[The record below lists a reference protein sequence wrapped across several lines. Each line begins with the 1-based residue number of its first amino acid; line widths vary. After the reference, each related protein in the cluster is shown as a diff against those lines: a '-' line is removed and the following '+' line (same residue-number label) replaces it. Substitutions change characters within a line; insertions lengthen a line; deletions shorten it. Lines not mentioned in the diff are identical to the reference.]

1 MAACLPLAELFVARS
16 SQRRVLPPK
25 CVSAVFEKL
34 ADGRDRIGAADLARF
49 LCSTQGEVQADEDH
63 AARLIAQFHEEWD
76 SHHRRPRQ
84 HNNHLHLHFH
94 NLYRPHHRRSS
105 NNDNLDFP
113 TTLDISEFFDFLLHP
128 ELNPAM
134 KVSEQPTEDMSLPLS
149 HYFIYSSHNS
159 YLTGNQLTSKCSAAP
174 IAKALQAGYRV
185 IELDC
190 WERRGKIM
198 VLHGNT
204 LTRAVPFDEC
214 INIIMENAFVASQY
228 PVIITIENHLP
239 PDLQKRATKFMKEVF
254 GDRLFV
260 PPPEERPPR
269 MFGSPEELK
278 GKIIISDTPPKDTWQ
293 EQARADPESVVEV
306 FPDLMSSP
314 PLEESDSPPLS
325 PTGIRSRARKQL
337 TKQIGE
343 AADAWH
349 KGTFHFQDNEN
360 ILQTHE
366 LGELIYISCEKPSDM
381 RAAPV
386 NGQLVPGDR
395 SIMANVSEP
404 QLRKFVKGNP
414 GSLIE
419 YCKNNLGRMYPFGL
433 RFDSSNADPYLAW
446 AHGFQIAALNTQ
458 GRDRPC
464 WIARAM
470 FDGNG
475 RCGFVKK
482 PHVLLP
488 GSELTFDQIF
498 TMAPKLQLKI
508 KILMGTDWHKL
519 FDFFKRPDFYVKL
532 VLHGMP
538 ADVDKK
544 RTDTI
549 YRSNEPNWENQTFEF
564 LIRVPE
570 IAVLRIE
577 VWEHDRLQRDDFV
590 GQACFP
596 VKEIKNGI
604 RSVRLNCRDGDP
616 LDSKLLCWIEKQEL
630 PG

>member
-1 MAACLPLAELFVARS
+1 MAGCNWATSDHSGWLAEHVNAQSECRNS
-16 SQRRVLPPK
+16 RKAVPP
-25 CVSAVFEKL
+25 CVKQQPAL
-34 ADGRDRIGAADLARF
+34 GAAIVPSQL
-49 LCSTQGEVQADEDH
+49 LCRAFQH
-63 AARLIAQFHEEWD
+63 MRLLVT
-76 SHHRRPRQ
+76 SC
-84 HNNHLHLHFH
+84 
-94 NLYRPHHRRSS
+94 
-105 NNDNLDFP
+105 
-113 TTLDISEFFDFLLHP
+113 
-128 ELNPAM
+128 
-134 KVSEQPTEDMSLPLS
+134 SL
-149 HYFIYSSHNS
+149 
-159 YLTGNQLTSKCSAAP
+159 
-174 IAKALQAGYRV
+174 
-185 IELDC
+185 
-190 WERRGKIM
+190 
-198 VLHGNT
+198 
-204 LTRAVPFDEC
+204 
-214 INIIMENAFVASQY
+214 VASSVKSHSR
-228 PVIITIENHLP
+228 PGVCGWI
-239 PDLQKRATKFMKEVF
+239 DLVGLSKQSVGCLQVSVNFLRWQAFSGNEKREINVHPANE
-254 GDRLFV
+254 
-260 PPPEERPPR
+260 
-269 MFGSPEELK
+269 
-278 GKIIISDTPPKDTWQ
+278 
-293 EQARADPESVVEV
+293 ARADPESVVEV

-325 PTGIRSRARKQL
+325 PTGIRSRARKHL

-349 KGTFHFQDNEN
+349 KGPFYSQDDEN

-395 SIMANVSEP
+395 SIMANISEP

-446 AHGFQIAALNTQ
+446 VHGFQIAALNTQ

-508 KILMGTDWHKL
+508 KVLMGTDWHKL
-519 FDFFKRPDFYVKL
+519 FDLFKRPDFYVKL

-596 VKEIKNGI
+596 VKEIRNGI